1 MKALRLV
8 QYGAPYKLENIPIPT
23 ISDYQLLVKVGAAGF
38 CHTDHQIYNGVYN
51 STLPVTPSHEPA
63 GTIVAVGQNVTGS
76 WKPGQRIG
84 MLNFRGACHACVGC
98 EVARDPLRPNEPDT
112 RFCENKENAGVNADG
127 AFAEYIVAD
136 PATSV
141 PLPDEVSFEQAAP
154 LMCAGATVWTS
165 LAGAGIEPH
174 FPIGVIGVGG
184 LGYLALQ
191 FAAGLGHPTVAIDNR
206 PEGRQLAS
214 ELPTHLRPGK
224 VMDYNSLK
232 ATKEVVEFAGGGGLA
247 AVLVCTD
254 SVDATEWS
262 HKLLR
267 PHGVCVPLGLPVEGF
282 RISACDMIFKE
293 LIVRGSLFAN
303 QRLLSDMMNFVAEK
317 GVRSHV
323 QTVKLEEA
331 MDFPDRY
338 MDPYLKGRLVVVP

>member
-1 MKALRLV
+1 MGSQSMKALRLV
-8 QYGAPYKLENIPIPT
+8 QYGAPYNLEDNPIPT

-51 STLPVTPSHEPA
+51 SPLPVTPSHEPA
-63 GTIVAVGQNVTGS
+63 GTIVAVGQN
-76 WKPGQRIG
+76 
-84 MLNFRGACHACVGC
+84 MLNFRGVCHACVGC
-98 EVARDPLRPNEPDT
+98 EVALDPLRPNEPDT

-127 AFAEYIVAD
+127 AFAD
-136 PATSV
+136 
-141 PLPDEVSFEQAAP
+141 
-154 LMCAGATVWTS
+154 

-174 FPIGVIGVGG
+174 LPIGVIGVG
-184 LGYLALQ
+184 
-191 FAAGLGHPTVAIDNR
+191 GHPTVAIDNR

-224 VMDYNSLK
+224 VVDYNSLK
-232 ATKEVVEFAGGGGLA
+232 TTKEVVEFAGGGGLA
-247 AVLVCTD
+247 AVL
-254 SVDATEWS
+254 
-262 HKLLR
+262 LLR

-293 LIVRGSLFAN
+293 LIVRGSL
-303 QRLLSDMMNFVAEK
+303 SDMMNFVAEK

-331 MDFPDRY
+331 MDLPDRY
-338 MDPYLKGRLVVVP
+338 MDPHLKGRLVVVS